1 MRLSDYGSDVYSQG
15 GEDGVIAEI
24 FRRLGTGWKICVEY
38 GAGDGI
44 GCSNTAN
51 LWRNGWRA
59 LLVEADPDLT
69 QRAGEAIAGYDV
81 TLYNAAVNPD
91 GEGSIDDLLDTAGFD
106 EVDFMSIDI
115 DGDDYWH
122 FCNLRRRPRVL
133 FVEFNPTVP
142 PHIDLLPRGP
152 ENNFGCSALSL
163 RRAAEQ
169 RGFTMIG
176 IVGANMVFVRTE
188 DAEVFQDVEKDLTV
202 LMPPEGFMY
211 LVTDYAG
218 NIVSVG
224 AAPHWGLAW
233 PPSKTAFVPNQDHL
247 LDIEVRDPA
256 QEFVASVEKFKAIS
270 HQTVSQL
277 GAILEKQ

>member
-1 MRLSDYGSDVYSQG
+1 VYSQG

-24 FRRLGTGWKICVEY
+24 FRRIGPGDRICVEY
-38 GAGDGI
+38 GAGDGL

-69 QRAGEAIAGYDV
+69 QRAGEACAGYEV

-91 GEGSIDDLLDTAGFD
+91 GEGSIDDLLDTAGLED
-106 EVDFMSIDI
+106 VDFMSIDI

-122 FCNLRRRPRVL
+122 LCNLRRRPRVL

-152 ENNFGCSALSL
+152 ANNFGCSARSL
-163 RRAAEQ
+163 KVASEL

-188 DAEVFQDVEKDLTV
+188 DAEVFSDLEKDLSI
-202 LMPPEGFMY
+202 LMPPYDFMY
-211 LVTDYAG
+211 LATDYSG
-218 NIVSVG
+218 HLVPVG
-224 AAPHWGLAW
+224 AQPHWGLAW
-233 PPSKTAFVPNQDHL
+233 PPSTTIFVPNQEDL
-247 LDIEVRDPA
+247 LEVDVRDREE
-256 QEFVASVEKFKAIS
+256 QFIMSVDELRVIS
-270 HQTVSQL
+270 NRTISQL
-277 GAILEKQ
+277 TAILDRRREENI